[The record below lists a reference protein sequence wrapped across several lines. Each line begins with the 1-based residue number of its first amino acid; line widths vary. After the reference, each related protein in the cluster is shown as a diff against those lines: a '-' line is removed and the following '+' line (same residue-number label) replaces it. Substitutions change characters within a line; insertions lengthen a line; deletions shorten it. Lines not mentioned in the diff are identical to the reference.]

1 MQHEIYVHEMLG
13 RMERSRRENTLAHAL
28 ALDESQRRRALFRAA
43 ACFMGRALVG
53 LGGRLLAFGGGS
65 QDEAK
70 LLRAASAGAGLARY
84 TAPPTYSQN

>member
-28 ALDESQRRRALFRAA
+28 ALDEPQRRRTLLRAA
-43 ACFMGRALVG
+43 ACYMGRALIG
-53 LGGRLLAFGGGS
+53 LGGRLLAFGG
-65 QDEAK
+65 E
-70 LLRAASAGAGLARY
+70 RAASAGAGLARY